1 MFKPNLWAGVFMKK
15 IILFGL
21 LISSFS
27 LSAAIPTME
36 GLFRNGANE
45 NIAGNLVVFDLLVTE
60 QPKIQETEE
69 KPKENFLKL
78 VFFQE
83 EDRSIKLFQF
93 QYSDSQMSDKKIAHF
108 TKVSNLFSKIKSDSK
123 PERAIFY
130 SILNMIG
137 LNYSNSITY
146 LLKKYNQDF
155 KYNREIINGEKMA
168 LYRGYRNYLAEKD
181 KSSMQSPLNPLKP
194 EEKLKVDELM
204 KSSMYKSTGNVKLI
218 KRDGD
223 FYWFLDLSR
232 SNALFSNDNHFIK
245 ELKILLSKGSIEL
258 DFDDYL
264 SLNGTQMVPGQIM
277 FKDSNERFYKI
288 KITGFNVSQTTSG
301 KADEKYKDIQTV
313 GASPADNTFPENFLF
328 L

>member
-1 MFKPNLWAGVFMKK
+1 MFKPNLWAGVSMKK

-21 LISSFS
+21 LITSFS
-27 LSAAIPTME
+27 LLAAVPTME

-45 NIAGNLVVFDLLVTE
+45 NITGNLVVFNLLVTE
-60 QPKIQETEE
+60 QPKIQETEG
-69 KPKENFLKL
+69 KPKENYLKL

-83 EDRSIKLFQF
+83 EDKSIKLFQF
-93 QYSDSQMSDKKIAHF
+93 QYPDSQMSDQKLSHF
-108 TKVSNLFSKIKSDSK
+108 TKVSNLYSKIKSDPK
-123 PERAIFY
+123 PERAVFF
-130 SILNMIG
+130 SILTMIG
-137 LNYSNSITY
+137 LNYSNSITA
-146 LLKKYNQDF
+146 LLKKYNPDF

-168 LYRGYRNYLAEKD
+168 LYRSYRNYLTEKE
-181 KSSMQSPLNPLKP
+181 KSSTQSPLNPLKP

-288 KITGFNVSQTTSG
+288 KITGLSVSQTTSG
-301 KADEKYKDIQTV
+301 KLEDKYKEIQTL
-313 GASPADNTFPENFLF
+313 GASPVENSFPENFLF